1 LIEVLS
7 GSTGGFQRLNDG
19 SLTLNIGGRLVVCET
34 EQGETVLEDDFDP
47 IPPEIQP
54 SEEQLREI
62 RNHTRLLEEVLD
74 ENLDAYIFDKRYWE
88 SGEGLASDQFCGG
101 IPQDAIISAVIDK
114 GNEQGFG
121 TKLTNVSQLSASLHF
136 TGKAR
141 SVLIGRYIL
150 SRSLDLARGAL
161 IQLGLRKGEG
171 KWPSPCESP
180 DQGDDLHLM
189 LRTEAYTAGVSVP
202 NWYER
207 NLWTRIESFD
217 PLDGSLKGSTFVPI
231 QKVLSAN
238 RHILG
243 TTKPAQNM
251 IDCLRNRNCNSS
263 LGRIILLQ
271 PSHGSGPYDVWAVDN
286 INIVAMGGIINDRR
300 AVCRSPPAD
309 AFDGKDMDKN
319 QVTFALNGFQFAP
332 AGAGNPDGRTHF
344 IYYDEPIIT
353 SVLPSGGPDEGG
365 TEITLIGS
373 GFKNFADKN
382 YPPKCKFGTQMTD
395 ALIFSDNM
403 VKCPEVRNTVYNG
416 FASVSF
422 ALNGVDFTSAPPRYI
437 YYEQPLIY
445 SLYPDSGPWR
455 GGTKM
460 HVIGK
465 GFIYLTPFPST
476 CKFTAIHSPDTFI
489 VTPAQYLNDSL
500 LLCKTPNASTWFLDD
515 ELSVDAIVEISLND
529 QQYTS
534 LNAVVFT
541 FFVDPIII
549 RAEQFTK
556 NNKLVINGGEPVSV
570 YGRKLRSVRV
580 CSVVSCFARLCMPEP
595 ACVSLILD
603 VN

>member
-1 LIEVLS
+1 MLS

-74 ENLDAYIFDKRYWE
+74 ENLDAYIFDKRYRE

-114 GNEQGFG
+114 GNDQGFG
-121 TKLTNVSQLSASLHF
+121 TKLTNVSQLSVSLHF
-136 TGKAR
+136 TGKDS

-150 SRSLDLARGAL
+150 SRSLDLAQGVF
-161 IQLGLRKGEG
+161 IQLGLRKGEE
-171 KWPSPCESP
+171 KWPNPCESP
-180 DQGDDLHLM
+180 DQGDYLHLM

-202 NWYER
+202 NGYER
-207 NLWTRIESFD
+207 NLWTLIESFD
-217 PLDGSLKGSTFVPI
+217 PLNGSLKGSTFVPI
-231 QKVLSAN
+231 QKALSAN

-251 IDCLRNRNCNSS
+251 IDCLRNKNCNSS
-263 LGRIILLQ
+263 SGRIILLQ
-271 PSHGSGPYDVWAVDN
+271 PSHGSGPYDVWAMDN

-300 AVCRSPPAD
+300 AVCHSPPAD

-319 QVTFALNGFQFAP
+319 QVTFALNGFQFTP

-365 TEITLIGS
+365 TEITLIG
-373 GFKNFADKN
+373 
-382 YPPKCKFGTQMTD
+382 
-395 ALIFSDNM
+395 
-403 VKCPEVRNTVYNG
+403 EVSNTVYNG

-422 ALNGVDFTSAPPRYI
+422 ALNDVDFTSAPPRYI
-437 YYEQPLIY
+437 YYDQPLIY

-455 GGTKM
+455 GGTNM

-476 CKFTAIHSPDTFI
+476 CKFTVIHSPDTFI
-489 VTPAQYLNDSL
+489 FTTAQYLNDTL
-500 LLCKTPNASTWFLDD
+500 LLCKTPNASNWFLDD

-534 LNAVVFT
+534 LNAAVFT

-580 CSVVSCFARLCMPEP
+580 YHAVSCFALMMSVHAC
-595 ACVSLILD
+595 ACVCGSSTRCQLTDRLPAGD
-603 VN
+603 SHEVCPSHKK